1 MTTYYRLIL
10 AKVPEGPSDCKYH
23 GELLDM
29 CEFESDQDMNLFK
42 AIERLHLAGIAEQA
56 FFDHLEKCK
65 QCADAVYDGGLND
78 LPLCDE
84 GTKLDGAIQ

>member
-1 MTTYYRLIL
+1 
-10 AKVPEGPSDCKYH
+10 
-23 GELLDM
+23 M

-65 QCADAVYDGGLND
+65 QCADAVYDEGITY

-84 GTKLDGAIQ
+84 GTKLDGPSNEPCTPSLTDRVLGRPYGGLSYP